1 MKKYFYY
8 LCVALTG
15 MVFLNS
21 CDEDDDIRF
30 SDVPQA
36 VVNTFNVM
44 FPDVERAEWE
54 KSRGYYVAE
63 CWYQQVETQAWF
75 KKDGTWSMTESD
87 LRTSLTNLPESVQT
101 AFNAS
106 KYATWRVDD
115 IDKFERP
122 TDTFYLIEVE
132 TNGKRDRD
140 LFFSPDG
147 TLLLDEVDKDGRTVT
162 PDKTF

>member
-21 CDEDDDIRF
+21 CDKDDDIRF

-36 VVNTFNVM
+36 VVNTFNAM
-44 FPDVERAEWE
+44 FPNVERAEWE
-54 KSRGYYVAE
+54 KNRGYYVAE

-87 LRTSLTNLPESVQT
+87 LRMSLTNLPEAVQT
-101 AFNAS
+101 AFNTS

-140 LFFSPDG
+140 LFFAPDG